1 MLELNSASLFYS
13 PLISGYGWIKTVQNP
28 PTRAD
33 PVADYL
39 FANSVPGGY
48 WDFRSADNVYQDS
61 ARTTA
66 GAENSP
72 IGSVVDKSPNGLR
85 ISQATSSKRPLLKRI
100 NGLLCAYPDLIDD
113 TLALEAAPPQSQMT
127 WALETPY
134 GKMRATGQ
142 LVGAAVGLRIPGQ
155 FLSRAALVALGHID
169 NLMPMLSGT
178 EYAFIGMTTVST
190 VFHRIDSPSGPYPI
204 TYIGANGV
212 TYTQTANNVTTA
224 LAAQGLTPPFAMLI
238 PNSVRTDAALTAI
251 DCNSNQ
257 LTGAIPSLSA
267 NTALTQFICYNN
279 QLTGAIPSLSANTAL
294 TYFACQNNQ
303 LTGSIPSLSANT
315 ALTYASFSIN
325 QLTGSIPSLSANTA
339 LTFASFSSNQ
349 LTGSIPSLSSNTALT
364 TASFSSNQLT
374 GSIPSLSANTA
385 LTTAYFFN
393 NQLTDWSGGTVSN
406 TLGDFR
412 AQNNLLTQAAV
423 DAILA
428 AFVAANRTTGTRTLD
443 LGGTGNAAPSATGVT
458 DKNTL
463 ISRGWTVT
471 TN

>member
-13 PLISGYGWIKTVQNP
+13 PLISGYGWIKTVQGP
-28 PTRAD
+28 STRQD
-33 PVADYL
+33 PLADYL

-61 ARTTA
+61 ARTTI

-72 IGSVVDKSPNGLR
+72 IGSAIDKSPNGLR

-134 GKMRATGQ
+134 GKMRATQ
-142 LVGAAVGLRIPGQ
+142 QQVGAAVGLRIPGQ

-178 EYAFIGMTTVST
+178 EYAFIGMTTDST
-190 VFHRIDSPSGPYPI
+190 VFHNIVSPSGPYPI

-212 TYTQTANNVTTA
+212 TYTQTANNVTTD
-224 LAAQGLTPPFAMLI
+224 LAAQGLTSPFAMLI
-238 PNSVRTDAALTAI
+238 PNSVRTDAALTYAAFYNNQLTGAI
-251 DCNSNQ
+251 PSLSANTALTHVNFGGNQLTGSIPSLSANTALTHVNFGGNQ

-267 NTALTQFICYNN
+267 NTALTQFQCYNN
-279 QLTGAIPSLSANTAL
+279 LLTG
-294 TYFACQNNQ
+294 
-303 LTGSIPSLSANT
+303 
-315 ALTYASFSIN
+315 
-325 QLTGSIPSLSANTA
+325 
-339 LTFASFSSNQ
+339 
-349 LTGSIPSLSSNTALT
+349 
-364 TASFSSNQLT
+364 
-374 GSIPSLSANTA
+374 
-385 LTTAYFFN
+385 
-393 NQLTDWSGGTVSN
+393 WSGGTVSN
-406 TLGDFR
+406 TLGDFQ

-428 AFVAANRTTGTRTLD
+428 AFVAANRTTGTRVLNI
-443 LGGTGNAAPSATGVT
+443 GGTGNAAPSATGVT

>member
-1 MLELNSASLFYS
+1 MLELNSAALYYS

-155 FLSRAALVALGHID
+155 FLSRAALVAPGHID

-178 EYAFIGMTTVST
+178 EYAFIGMTTDST
-190 VFHRIDSPSGPYPI
+190 VFHSIDSPSGPYPI

-212 TYTQTANNVTTA
+212 TYTQTANNVTTD
-224 LAAQGLTPPFAMLI
+224 LAAQGLTSPFAMLI
-238 PNSVRTDAALTAI
+238 PNSVRTDAALTMFH
-251 DCNSNQ
+251 CYGNQ

-267 NTALTQFICYNN
+267 NTALTIVYFNNN

-294 TYFACQNNQ
+294 THV
-303 LTGSIPSLSANT
+303 SLQQQPADG
-315 ALTYASFSIN
+315 LR
-325 QLTGSIPSLSANTA
+325 
-339 LTFASFSSNQ
+339 
-349 LTGSIPSLSSNTALT
+349 
-364 TASFSSNQLT
+364 
-374 GSIPSLSANTA
+374 
-385 LTTAYFFN
+385 
-393 NQLTDWSGGTVSN
+393 
-406 TLGDFR
+406 FR
-412 AQNNLLTQAAV
+412 RCRR
-423 DAILA
+423 I
-428 AFVAANRTTGTRTLD
+428 RR
-443 LGGTGNAAPSATGVT
+443 
-458 DKNTL
+458 
-463 ISRGWTVT
+463 
-471 TN
+471 

>member
-1 MLELNSASLFYS
+1 MLELYSASLFYS
-13 PLISGYGWIKTVQNP
+13 PLISGYGWIKTVQGP
-28 PTRAD
+28 STRQD
-33 PVADYL
+33 PFADYL
-39 FANSVPGGY
+39 FTNSVPGGY

-155 FLSRAALVALGHID
+155 FLSRAALVAPGHIN
-169 NLMPMLSGT
+169 NLMPMMSGT
-178 EYAFIGMTTVST
+178 EYAFIGMTTDST

-212 TYTQTANNVTTA
+212 TYTQTSNDVTTD
-224 LAAQGLTPPFAMLI
+224 LAAQGLTSPFVMLI
-238 PNSVRTDAALTAI
+238 PDSVRTDAALTI
-251 DCNSNQ
+251 FYFNGNQ

-267 NTALTQFICYNN
+267 NTALTIFY
-279 QLTGAIPSLSANTAL
+279 
-294 TYFACQNNQ
+294 CQDNQ

-315 ALTYASFSIN
+315 ALTLFICHNN
-325 QLTGSIPSLSANTA
+325 QLTG
-339 LTFASFSSNQ
+339 
-349 LTGSIPSLSSNTALT
+349 
-364 TASFSSNQLT
+364 
-374 GSIPSLSANTA
+374 
-385 LTTAYFFN
+385 
-393 NQLTDWSGGTVSN
+393 WSGGTVSN
-406 TLGDFR
+406 TLGDFQ

-428 AFVAANRTTGTRTLD
+428 AFVAANRTTGTRILN